1 MSHQMRNGNGRAPS
15 TQAERLAALEQ
26 RTSHIEAELVRVSAK
41 VDEMH
46 AVLMQ
51 AKGVRWAV
59 VAVAG
64 VVGFV
69 TGVSHWLISKA

>member
-1 MSHQMRNGNGRAPS
+1 MSARRSPN
-15 TQAERLAALEQ
+15 ERVAVLEQ
-26 RTSHIEAELVRVSAK
+26 RVIRVETELARMSAK

-51 AKGVRWAV
+51 AKGVRWAI

-64 VVGFV
+64 LVGFV
-69 TGVSHWLISKA
+69 TGISQWLMAKA

>member
-1 MSHQMRNGNGRAPS
+1 MSARRSPN
-15 TQAERLAALEQ
+15 ERVAVLEQ
-26 RTSHIEAELVRVSAK
+26 RVIRVETELARMSVK

-51 AKGVRWAV
+51 AKGVRWAI

-69 TGVSHWLISKA
+69 AGISQWIISKA

>member
-1 MSHQMRNGNGRAPS
+1 MSARRAPN
-15 TQAERLAALEQ
+15 ERVAVLEQ
-26 RTSHIEAELVRVSAK
+26 RVIRVETELARMSAK

-51 AKGVRWAV
+51 AKGVRWAI

-69 TGVSHWLISKA
+69 TGISQWLMAKA

>member
-1 MSHQMRNGNGRAPS
+1 MSARRSSN
-15 TQAERLAALEQ
+15 ERVAVLEQ
-26 RTSHIEAELVRVSAK
+26 RVIRVETELARMSAK

-51 AKGVRWAV
+51 AKGVRWAI

-69 TGVSHWLISKA
+69 TGISQWIISKA

>member
-1 MSHQMRNGNGRAPS
+1 MEPQMSARRSSN
-15 TQAERLAALEQ
+15 ERVAVLEQ
-26 RTSHIEAELVRVSAK
+26 RVIRVETELARMSAK

-51 AKGVRWAV
+51 AKGVRWAI

-69 TGVSHWLISKA
+69 TGISQWLMAKA

>member
-1 MSHQMRNGNGRAPS
+1 MSARRTPN
-15 TQAERLAALEQ
+15 ERVAVLEQ
-26 RTSHIEAELVRVSAK
+26 RVIRVETELARMSVK

-51 AKGVRWAV
+51 AKGVRWTI

-69 TGVSHWLISKA
+69 TGISQWLMAKA

>member
-1 MSHQMRNGNGRAPS
+1 MSAGRSPN
-15 TQAERLAALEQ
+15 ERVAVLEQ
-26 RTSHIEAELVRVSAK
+26 KVIRVETELARMSAK

-51 AKGVRWAV
+51 AKGVRWAI

-69 TGVSHWLISKA
+69 TGISQWLMAKA

>member
-1 MSHQMRNGNGRAPS
+1 MSARRSSN
-15 TQAERLAALEQ
+15 ERVAVLEQ
-26 RTSHIEAELVRVSAK
+26 RVIRVETELARMSAK

-51 AKGVRWAV
+51 AKGVRWAI

-69 TGVSHWLISKA
+69 TGISQWLMAKA

>member
-1 MSHQMRNGNGRAPS
+1 MSAGRSPN
-15 TQAERLAALEQ
+15 ERVAVLEQ
-26 RTSHIEAELVRVSAK
+26 KVLRVETELARMSTK

-51 AKGVRWAV
+51 AKGVRWAI

-69 TGVSHWLISKA
+69 TGISQWLMAKA

>member
-1 MSHQMRNGNGRAPS
+1 
-15 TQAERLAALEQ
+15 
-26 RTSHIEAELVRVSAK
+26 
-41 VDEMH
+41 MH

-64 VVGFV
+64 VVGFA

>member
-1 MSHQMRNGNGRAPS
+1 MSARRSPV
-15 TQAERLAALEQ
+15 ERVAVLEQ
-26 RTSHIEAELVRVSAK
+26 KVMRVETELVRMSTK

-51 AKGVRWAV
+51 AKGVRWAI
-59 VAVAG
+59 VAVAA

-69 TGVSHWLISKA
+69 TGISQWLMARA

>member
-1 MSHQMRNGNGRAPS
+1 MEPQMSARRSPN
-15 TQAERLAALEQ
+15 ERVAVLEQ
-26 RTSHIEAELVRVSAK
+26 RVIRVETELARMSVK

-51 AKGVRWAV
+51 AKGVRWAI

-69 TGVSHWLISKA
+69 TGISQWIISKA